1 MKIVKTKMD
10 DIFTVLQQSLSSGE
24 MQSSCLIFLI
34 LEDSEL
40 KQLSTLFSDALFLNT
55 SKLLAERL
63 ITMSRREREANV
75 ASALKSIVL
84 AGDNMCYLQRIQLLF
99 ARELNINPVKLLQQ
113 LSRKKPIVAVW
124 PGGLD
129 CSNLYYATPGHS
141 EYVSYQLSEF
151 QDVQVISTC
160 EHGVTK

>member
-1 MKIVKTKMD
+1 MKIIKTKMD

-24 MQSSCLIFLI
+24 MQSSCLIFLV

-40 KQLSTLFSDALFLNT
+40 KQLSTLFSDAPFLNT

-63 ITMSRREREANV
+63 ITMSRREREANI
-75 ASALKSIVL
+75 ASALKSIIST
-84 AGDNMCYLQRIQLLF
+84 ADKRCYLQRIQLLF
-99 ARELNINPVKLLQQ
+99 AKELNINPVKLLQQ
-113 LSRKKPIVAVW
+113 LSRKKPVVAVW

-129 CSNLYYATPGHS
+129 CRNLYYATPGHP

-151 QDVQVISTC
+151 LDVQVISTC

>member
-1 MKIVKTKMD
+1 MKIIKTKTD
-10 DIFTVLQQSLSSGE
+10 DIFTVLQQSLSYGE

-40 KQLSTLFSDALFLNT
+40 KQLSTIFSDAPFLNT

-63 ITMSRREREANV
+63 ITMSRREREANI
-75 ASALKSIVL
+75 ASTLKSIIL
-84 AGDNMCYLQRIQLLF
+84 AGDNICYLQRIQFLF
-99 ARELNINPVKLLQQ
+99 AKELNINPVKLLQQ
-113 LSRKKPIVAVW
+113 LSRKKPVVVVW
-124 PGGLD
+124 PGELD
-129 CSNLYYATPGHS
+129 SSNLYYATPGHP

-160 EHGVTK
+160 AHGVTK